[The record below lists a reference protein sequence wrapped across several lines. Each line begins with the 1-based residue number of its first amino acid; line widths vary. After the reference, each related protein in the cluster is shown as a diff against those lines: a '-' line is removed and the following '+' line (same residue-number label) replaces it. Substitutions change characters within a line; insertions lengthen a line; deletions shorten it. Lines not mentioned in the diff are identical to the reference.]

1 MIQLH
6 NIALAFG
13 GQVILE
19 RLTWTVKPGQ
29 RIGLIG
35 TNGAG
40 KTTLLRVMAGLQ
52 EVDEGTVGRSSA
64 VGYLAQDA
72 QEIAS
77 QRSVLDEALQ
87 AFDAVLAL
95 QQEEHRITQQP
106 TGRSRSNGC
115 GCSSTTCSSRT

>member
-13 GQVILE
+13 GQVILD
-19 RLTWTVKPGQ
+19 RLTWTIKPGQ

-52 EVDEGTVGRSSA
+52 ATDEGVVGRSSTI
-64 VGYLAQDA
+64 GYLAQDA
-72 QEIAS
+72 QEMAS
-77 QRSVLDEALQ
+77 ERTVLDEALT
-87 AFDAVLAL
+87 AFDTVLAL
-95 QQEEHRITQQP
+95 QQEEHRITQEMDEEP
-106 TGRSRSNGC
+106 DHSSARSVDG
-115 GCSSTTCSSRT
+115 

>member
-40 KTTLLRVMAGLQ
+40 KTTLLRVMAGIQ
-52 EVDEGTVGRSSA
+52 EVDEGTVGRSSP

-72 QEIAS
+72 QEIATE
-77 QRSVLDEALQ
+77 RSVLVEALQ
-87 AFDAVLAL
+87 NHLTAWKGFVSKNAY
-95 QQEEHRITQQP
+95 
-106 TGRSRSNGC
+106 
-115 GCSSTTCSSRT
+115 